1 METKLFATLAFV
13 LLLGIVG
20 CTGPADNQTRANIGE
35 QVATTDT
42 EGLQRVNLNTDEA
55 TFNFTGYGPG
65 KSHEGTFNDWD
76 ATLLYEEDQLVGAE
90 VTVDVASLDTGIGG
104 LDNHLRGEDF
114 FNTDQYTEA
123 TFTTTSIKDG
133 QATGTATITG
143 ITRTLEFPLNITENR
158 VATEFVI
165 DLTAFN
171 ISHPAT
177 NDEVLIEFNTET

>member
-1 METKLFATLAFV
+1 MKIQIFAALAAV

-20 CTGPADNQTRANIGE
+20 CTGPADNQTRADIGD
-35 QVATTDT
+35 QTATTDT
-42 EGLQRVNLNTDEA
+42 EGLQRVNLNTEEA

-90 VTVDVASLDTGIGG
+90 VTVNVASLDTGIGG
-104 LDNHLRGEDF
+104 LDNHLRSEDF
-114 FNTDQYTEA
+114 FDTQEHPEA
-123 TFTTTSIKDG
+123 TFTTTSIQNG
-133 QATGTATITG
+133 QATGSATMKG
-143 ITRTLEFPLNITENR
+143 ITRTLEFPLNITENS

-171 ISHPAT
+171 ISHPAA